1 MKCNRCGAELRDGS
15 NFCNFCGNVI
25 EQNNTHTSS
34 CCVTDVF
41 TPINNVNNNI
51 NSNNNTIDNNVH
63 VVKELSSSKCGIN
76 FNNVQNL

>member
-34 CCVTDVF
+34 GGFTDVF

-51 NSNNNTIDNNVH
+51 NSNNNNICSIICYKYTKRYKIT
-63 VVKELSSSKCGIN
+63 KKG
-76 FNNVQNL
+76 